1 MFCAALRPV
10 HITLSLPC
18 GGKRGRIRCVKYWKT
33 AVAILAALSM
43 SLAVA
48 DDFKTTGG
56 KEYKNATVTR
66 VEPDGIVIK
75 FSGGIVKLTF
85 GELPEE
91 LQKRYA
97 HDAAAAR
104 TYTAQETQKQPDS
117 IQQQNA
123 DADRATAAWRTAHNI
138 PTFTLQQLEEAQFHI
153 VGTTVAVAFNYRG
166 TSTRRV
172 DDEWFSG
179 TILRHGADSAV
190 QATFAD
196 ATVLVPQEALGWYQ
210 TLPTSSSFPVD
221 ITVYARVEENS
232 GGTVLRLLGTRL
244 RRGADGGPEIAW

>member
-1 MFCAALRPV
+1 
-10 HITLSLPC
+10 
-18 GGKRGRIRCVKYWKT
+18 VKYGQT
-33 AVAILAALSM
+33 TLAILAALSV
-43 SLAVA
+43 SLALA
-48 DDFKTTGG
+48 DDFKTTNG

-75 FSGGIVKLTF
+75 FSGGIVKIRF
-85 GELPEE
+85 DELPKE

-97 HDAAAAR
+97 HDAAAAK
-104 TYTAQETQKQPDS
+104 TSTAEESQKQPDT

-123 DADRATAAWRTAHNI
+123 DADRATAAWKAAHDI
-138 PTFTLQQLEEAQFHI
+138 PTLTLQQLEEAQFHL
-153 VGTTVAVAFNYRG
+153 VGTTIAAAFNYRG
-166 TSTRRV
+166 KSTRRI

-179 TILRHGADSAV
+179 TIWRHGSDSV
-190 QATFAD
+190 VHDTLAD

-221 ITVYARVEENS
+221 IAVYARVEEGNS

-244 RRGADGGPEIAW
+244 RRGPDGGPEIAW

>member
-1 MFCAALRPV
+1 VERK
-10 HITLSLPC
+10 S
-18 GGKRGRIRCVKYWKT
+18 GRIRRVKYWQISLP
-33 AVAILAALSM
+33 ILAALAA
-43 SLAVA
+43 SLALA
-48 DDFKTTGG
+48 DDFKTTNG

-75 FSGGIVKLTF
+75 FSGGVVKLKF
-85 GELPEE
+85 EELPEE

-104 TYTAQETQKQPDS
+104 TYIAQETQKQPDT

-179 TILRHGADSAV
+179 TIHRHGADSVVHEA
-190 QATFAD
+190 FSD
-196 ATVLVPQEALGWYQ
+196 ASVLVPQEALAWYQ
-210 TLPTSSSFPVD
+210 TLPTSYSFPVD

-232 GGTVLRLLGTRL
+232 GGTVLRLLGTQL
-244 RRGADGGPEIAW
+244 RRGPDGGPEIGW